1 MLFKLLFIYFEVSN
15 PNPFHFLSIFLGF
28 CLLHPLVN
36 KDLDTKADD
45 VFVHDFTIP
54 YIGYEFKESFPQ
66 LHFDRL
72 EQEFIEVVKKDDT

>member
-1 MLFKLLFIYFEVSN
+1 MVLKLLFIYLEVSN

-54 YIGYEFKESFPQ
+54 SIGYKHEESFPQ
-66 LHFDRL
+66 FNFDGL
-72 EQEFIEVVKKDDT
+72 EQEFIEAAKKDDT